1 MTIKDKQFNFKV
13 LIKSTVSFWL
23 VIVLPLSLLLIG
35 ILLALDLT
43 SANGP
48 SETWPFYLLYF
59 FGFNLLCFLFLLVF
73 LRIVLPNSFRIAIKD
88 NAYIIGEIPSA
99 DHVEQ
104 SDYAIIPFVAIQS
117 VKIVRFLLITT
128 VKIRLKKEEKI
139 ARQYP
144 TRTLFFERKEDAIAA
159 AEAFQNYHPTI
170 DENGNIV
177 EEQLQYP
184 ERNAEHPKFKI
195 TFCTFFPL
203 ILLILVGSLI
213 GVSVYTSRIEY
224 PWYFDSLGVTHRQES
239 LGDPN
244 ETVDVAVLDSG
255 LASWS
260 LPYFKREPTYY
271 DATSEQTASFTDGTG
286 HGTNVALLIAS
297 ASTKKNSIY
306 GVAPLVHLHIIRVQ
320 NSVGLTD
327 TETIHKGLTYCKN
340 QDYDIINMSFGRKS
354 FDETIEEDLKELKEK
369 GVILNSSVGDNKEEF
384 TYPASSS
391 YTYAVQT
398 QDEDGKRDV
407 NTNTSSTK
415 QGILCPGENISV
427 LRMNEEGEKVFQKD
441 TASSYACA
449 IFTGYVSLL
458 MVRQKD
464 FSLTWLDTQLKSDTL
479 YNKDSFLGI
488 LK

>member
-1 MTIKDKQFNFKV
+1 MKTEILSTSNF
-13 LIKSTVSFWL
+13 
-23 VIVLPLSLLLIG
+23 
-35 ILLALDLT
+35 
-43 SANGP
+43 
-48 SETWPFYLLYF
+48 
-59 FGFNLLCFLFLLVF
+59 
-73 LRIVLPNSFRIAIKD
+73 
-88 NAYIIGEIPSA
+88 
-99 DHVEQ
+99 
-104 SDYAIIPFVAIQS
+104 
-117 VKIVRFLLITT
+117 
-128 VKIRLKKEEKI
+128 
-139 ARQYP
+139 
-144 TRTLFFERKEDAIAA
+144 
-159 AEAFQNYHPTI
+159 
-170 DENGNIV
+170 
-177 EEQLQYP
+177 QYP

-213 GVSVYTSRIEY
+213 GVSVYTSRIGY

-244 ETVDVAVLDSG
+244 ETVDVAILDSG

-297 ASTKKNSIY
+297 ASAKKNSIY
-306 GVAPLVHLHIIRVQ
+306 GVAPLVHLHIIRVM

-354 FDETIEEDLKELKEK
+354 FDDTIEEDLKELKEK

-407 NTNTSSTK
+407 NTNTSSSK